1 LNLLGGKKSLLL
13 VDDEEGVRKVMAI
26 TLADMGYDI
35 HAAANGGEALN
46 IFREISPPIVLTDI
60 KMPGLDGIEL
70 LKAIKQESP
79 NTEVVMITGHG
90 DLDLAI
96 KSLKFEATDFIT
108 KPIHDEALEIALK
121 RVEERISVRK
131 QLADY
136 TERLEQLVEEKSQ
149 KLIEAERLTAIG
161 QTVAGLSHTIKNIA
175 SGLKGGAF
183 ILEKGFELEKMTYLN
198 QGWEM
203 VKGNVD
209 KITKLSLD
217 LLNYAKTAEINY
229 QVCDPNQP
237 VREVVELLTPQAEE
251 YHVLLMMDLVS
262 DPAPFPFDPEGIH
275 RCLFNLV
282 TNAIDACKQEPTDEK
297 EKWVKVR
304 TLRIDDWEIVYQV
317 EDNGQGMDEE
327 TQKKLFQYFFTTKGN
342 QGNGIGLM
350 MTKNIV
356 EKHHGIIDVQS
367 KKNIG
372 STFTIKLPNPEKKP

>member
-1 LNLLGGKKSLLL
+1 LNPSGKKKSILL
-13 VDDEEGVRKVMAI
+13 VDDEEGVRKVLGIA
-26 TLADMGYDI
+26 LADMGYNI
-35 HAAANGGEALN
+35 HTAANGSEALD
-46 IFREISPPIVLTDI
+46 IFRKMGPPIVLTDI
-60 KMPGLDGIEL
+60 KMPGMDGIEL
-70 LKAIKQESP
+70 LKAIKQEISD
-79 NTEVVMITGHG
+79 TEVVMITGHG

-108 KPIHDEALEIALK
+108 KPIHDDALEIALK
-121 RVEERISVRK
+121 RVEERISVRR

-136 TERLEQLVEEKSQ
+136 TEKLELLVEEKSQ

-209 KITKLSLD
+209 KIAKLSLD

-229 QVCDPNQP
+229 QACDPNQP
-237 VREVVELLTPQAEE
+237 AREVVEILTPVAEE
-251 YHVLLMMDLVS
+251 CGVGLALELIQNP
-262 DPAPFPFDPEGIH
+262 DPFLFDPEGIH

-282 TNAIDACKQEPTDEK
+282 TNAIDACKLDVVHEREK
-297 EKWVKVR
+297 EVSVR
-304 TLRIDDWEIVYQV
+304 VMKTDGGEIAYQV
-317 EDNGQGMDEE
+317 KDNGSGMDDE

-342 QGNGIGLM
+342 RGNGIGLM

-356 EKHHGIIDVQS
+356 EKHHGIIEVQS
-367 KKNIG
+367 EKNAG
-372 STFTIKLPNPEKKP
+372 TTFTITLPNPEKK